1 MVRSLVVAPLFW
13 GASQSSINAAQKV
26 GGFHFIENKRLFLP
40 GYYVLYN
47 IKVGTILK
55 HLKIFEHF
63 FLTNQILI
71 QIINVI
77 KRQ

>member
-40 GYYVLYN
+40 GYYVLYKCN
-47 IKVGTILK
+47 PFFTDIPLMNILK
-55 HLKIFEHF
+55 IL
-63 FLTNQILI
+63 FLDKSNTNL
-71 QIINVI
+71 NH
-77 KRQ
+77 